1 VWSNFA
7 VRAKS
12 IFRKTPPQPK
22 EPRKKIELQL
32 KIQKQQFDEQIQ
44 ELERVLDRP
53 YLPKHSLMLG
63 RKILQSANRFQE
75 LQFVRLNQSR
85 LQALPSSL
93 IDPSDFSLWV
103 IWEMKNL
110 TDEMKQFITSLE

>member
-1 VWSNFA
+1 MWSNFA
-7 VRAKS
+7 IRAKN
-12 IFRKTPPQPK
+12 IFKKAPPQPK

-32 KIQKQQFDEQIQ
+32 KTHKQQFDEQVQ

-53 YLPKHSLMLG
+53 YLPKPSHMLG
-63 RKILQSANRFQE
+63 KKILQSVYRFQE
-75 LQFVRLNQSR
+75 LQFVRLSQSR

-110 TDEMKQFITSLE
+110 TDEMKQFISSLE

>member
-1 VWSNFA
+1 MWSNLTI
-7 VRAKS
+7 RAKS
-12 IFRKTPPQPK
+12 IFRKAPPQPK

-32 KIQKQQFDEQIQ
+32 KVRKQQFDEQIR
-44 ELERVLDRP
+44 ELERALDRP
-53 YLPKHSLMLG
+53 YLPKHSQMLG
-63 RKILQSANRFQE
+63 RKILQSTNRFQE

-110 TDEMKQFITSLE
+110 TDEMKQFVTSLE